1 MEKTRVAIL
10 YGGKSPEHNV
20 SILSA
25 MQIIEALDRE
35 KYEPVPVF
43 IDRDG
48 KFNIELLSGVDV
60 AFPVLHGPFGED
72 GTMQGFL
79 EILGI
84 PYVGCGVAAS
94 AIAMDKELTK
104 KILKC
109 DGISTARYVMAKR
122 EMTFAD
128 VKHLGLPLFVK
139 PVHLGTSIGIT
150 KVENEEQFL
159 PALQEAFRH
168 DIRVIVEEAIVGREI
183 ECAILGDKA
192 SLPGEIIL
200 PDGAYYDFALKTS
213 RTNEVGYAVPADLPD
228 AMQKEIQELSLKTF
242 RAIGGKGMAR
252 IDFFL
257 TGKDLYVNEIN
268 PIPGFTKTSL
278 YPQMWVATGQ
288 TFSNLIDQIV
298 KISLVDFNILY
309 M

>member
-1 MEKTRVAIL
+1 MEKIRVAIL

-35 KYEPVPVF
+35 KYDPVPVF
-43 IDRDG
+43 IDREG
-48 KFNIELLSGVDV
+48 KFKIDLLSDVDV

-104 KILKC
+104 KILKS
-109 DGISTARYVMAKR
+109 DGIPTARYMMAER

-128 VKHLGLPLFVK
+128 VEELGLPLFVK

-150 KVENEEQFL
+150 KVESEEQFL
-159 PALQEAFRH
+159 PALQEAFCH
-168 DIRVIVEEAIVGREI
+168 DTRVIIEEYIEGREI
-183 ECAILGDKA
+183 ECAVLGDKA

-200 PDGAYYDFALKTS
+200 PSGSYYDFMLKTS
-213 RTNEVGYAVPADLPD
+213 KSDQVGYATPAVLPE

-242 RAIGGKGMAR
+242 RAIGGEGLAR

-257 TGKDLYVNEIN
+257 RGDKLFVNEIN
-268 PIPGFTKTSL
+268 PIPGFTKSSL
-278 YPQMWVATGQ
+278 YPQMWLASGVSFKVLLTR
-288 TFSNLIDQIV
+288 LIQIANYKQLVV
-298 KISLVDFNILY
+298 K
-309 M
+309 

>member
-25 MQIIEALDRE
+25 MQIIETLDRE
-35 KYEPVPVF
+35 KYVPVPVF

-48 KFNIELLSGVDV
+48 KFKIELLSKVDV
-60 AFPVLHGPFGED
+60 AFPVLHGPYGED

-104 KILKC
+104 KILKS
-109 DGISTARYVMAKR
+109 DGIPTARYQMAKE

-128 VKHLGLPLFVK
+128 IEELGLPFFVK

-150 KVENEEQFL
+150 KVESEEQFL
-159 PALQEAFRH
+159 PALQKGFCH
-168 DIRVIVEEAIVGREI
+168 DTRVIIEEYIEGREI
-183 ECAILGDKA
+183 ECAVLGDKV

-200 PDGAYYDFALKTS
+200 PRGAYYDFTLKTS
-213 RTNEVGYAVPADLPD
+213 KSDQVGYGTPADLPE

-242 RAIGGKGMAR
+242 RAIGGEGLAR

-257 TGKDLYVNEIN
+257 RGDKLFVNEIN

-278 YPQMWVATGQ
+278 YPQMWLSSGVSFKSLLTD
-288 TFSNLIDQIV
+288 LIQDANCKQFTV
-298 KISLVDFNILY
+298 K
-309 M
+309 